1 MEGIGAVLV
10 IGHFVISIFNVP
22 LGNPVIYSLPFSD
35 MKTCEQY
42 AEYLPP
48 EPIKLNIEWNH
59 STKSQCMTTG
69 QFKKIMEARGVQ
81 KPATCTPEK

>member
-42 AEYLPP
+42 AE
-48 EPIKLNIEWNH
+48 
-59 STKSQCMTTG
+59 
-69 QFKKIMEARGVQ
+69 
-81 KPATCTPEK
+81 